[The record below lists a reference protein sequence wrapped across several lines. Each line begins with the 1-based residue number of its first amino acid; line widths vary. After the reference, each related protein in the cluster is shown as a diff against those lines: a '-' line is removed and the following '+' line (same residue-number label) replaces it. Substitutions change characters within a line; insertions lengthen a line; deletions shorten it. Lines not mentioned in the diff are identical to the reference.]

1 MRHVRGPDKKVFFD
15 RQYLVKMKI
24 VIAEIKNKKMLY
36 NLLIVNLIEI
46 NKIKSAS

>member
-24 VIAEIKNKKMLY
+24 VIAEIKKKMLY
-36 NLLIVNLIEI
+36 NLLIINSIEI